1 MDVVA
6 QQPRPM
12 QKVDLVQP
20 DACSATCNVSNTSVA
35 DMVVHNFQAQDVAR
49 EVRQARWTGRTN
61 PSQ

>member
-12 QKVDLVQP
+12 QKLDLVQP
-20 DACSATCNVSNTSVA
+20 DACSATCNASNTSVA
-35 DMVVHNFQAQDVAR
+35 DMLCTISRPGSSAR
-49 EVRQARWTGRTN
+49 SRQARWTGRTN